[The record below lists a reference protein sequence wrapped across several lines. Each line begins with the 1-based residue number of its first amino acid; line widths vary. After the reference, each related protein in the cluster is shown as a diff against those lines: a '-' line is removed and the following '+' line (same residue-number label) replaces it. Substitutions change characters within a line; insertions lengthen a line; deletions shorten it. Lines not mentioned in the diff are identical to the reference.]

1 MTRLAIISC
10 KAKKKDY
17 KCNAEEMYS
26 DSPQYKHQMHF
37 IKDYYDDYMILSLK
51 YGIISRDT
59 IISPYNMS
67 LTKSS
72 NMVNASPTVNNESKQ
87 RWVLKVKKQL
97 SQLYFKYDRIDL
109 HLSDAYATEL
119 QEILFALPDFNL
131 VKLPNMLQ
139 FKQNYHKAAEINNN
153 EGDVNTEVVSNYVK
167 WRNNYKNELLNKKIV
182 LPWK

>member
-1 MTRLAIISC
+1 MIAIISC

-17 KCNAEEMYS
+17 KYSAEEMYS

-72 NMVNASPTVNNESKQ
+72 NMVNASPTVSNESKQ
-87 RWVLKVKKQL
+87 RWALKVKKQL
-97 SQLYFKYDRIDL
+97 SQLYFKHDRIDL

-139 FKQNYHKAAEINNN
+139 FKQNYHKAAEINAN
-153 EGDVNTEVVSNYVK
+153 EGDVNTEVISNYVK
-167 WRNNYKNELLNKKIV
+167 WRNSYKNELLNKKIV

>member
-1 MTRLAIISC
+1 
-10 KAKKKDY
+10 
-17 KCNAEEMYS
+17 
-26 DSPQYKHQMHF
+26 MHF

-59 IISPYNMS
+59 IISPYNMT

-72 NMVNASPTVNNESKQ
+72 NFLRAAPTINDESKQ
-87 RWVLKVKKQL
+87 RWALKVKKQL
-97 SQLYFKYDRIDL
+97 SKLYFNYDRIDL

-119 QEILFALPDFNL
+119 QEILFALPNFNL
-131 VKLPNMLQ
+131 VKLPTILQ
-139 FKQNYHKAAEINNN
+139 FKQNYYKAAEINTN

-167 WRNNYKNELLNKKIV
+167 WRNHYKNELLNKKIV